1 MRHDATVRIFSLL
14 IVLAVAVPAV
24 QAALV
29 VDAGGDRTALAGEP
43 VIIMATYCDDDAVD
57 ALNLS
62 ASINWSTAT
71 TKPEIMPDDDH
82 NGTIQD
88 TYTYLA
94 AGTYAVTVEVANNAT
109 NAVARDTLNVTV
121 SPQPE
126 VPEEEPDV
134 PSTLVVD
141 AGGDRTALAGEPV
154 TILATYNGTDVL
166 DALNMSAS
174 INWGP
179 ATTEPEIALDDDHN
193 GTIQDTYTYLTAGT
207 YAVTVEVVDNATGAL
222 ARDTLNVTVSPQSM
236 NVKVVPKTLNQK
248 SNGVMTVFVS
258 IAEWFGFSDA
268 DRTDVA
274 AADPS
279 EFKIGNT
286 TPEKVNFCMKDGG
299 TLILKYKRQDLDLAA
314 GDDNLTVTGNVT
326 TENGPISV
334 AGTGAVS
341 VINPG
346 NGKKLGDGNGEGDV
360 NAMKEKKKIEK
371 MQEKL
376 EKKKLKEE
384 RKEKKVM
391 EKNQKKFSGE

>member
-29 VDAGGDRTALAGEP
+29 VDAGGDRTALAGEQ

-71 TKPEIMPDDDH
+71 TKPEIIPDDDH

-141 AGGDRTALAGEPV
+141 AGGDRTALTGEQV

-193 GTIQDTYTYLTAGT
+193 GTIQSTYTYLTAGT
-207 YAVTVEVVDNATGAL
+207 YAVTVEVVDNATGAV
-222 ARDTLNVTVSPQSM
+222 ACDTLNVTVSPQSM

-299 TLILKYKRQDLDLAA
+299 TLILKYRRADLDLAA
-314 GDDNLTVTGNVT
+314 GDGNLTVTGNVT
-326 TENGPISV
+326 TENGLVPV
-334 AGTGAVS
+334 VGNGAVS

-346 NGKKLGDGNGEGDV
+346 NGKKEAGDNGDGYAG
-360 NAMKEKKKIEK
+360 NAKVKENAKEKEK
-371 MQEKL
+371 VKDQ
-376 EKKKLKEE
+376 
-384 RKEKKVM
+384 
-391 EKNQKKFSGE
+391 KFSEEQQKPGGKAKGQTR

>member
-1 MRHDATVRIFSLL
+1 MRRSTPIRIVSLL
-14 IVLAVAVPAV
+14 LLLAVAVPAV

-43 VIIMATYCDDDAVD
+43 VTILATYNDTDVAD

-62 ASINWSTAT
+62 ATINWGPAT
-71 TKPEIMPDDDH
+71 TEPEIALDDDH
-82 NGTIQD
+82 NGTVQG

-109 NAVARDTLNVTV
+109 GALACDTLNVTV
-121 SPQPE
+121 NPQPE

-141 AGGDRTALAGEPV
+141 AGGDRTALAGEQV
-154 TILATYNGTDVL
+154 TILATYNGTGVLDVL
-166 DALNMSAS
+166 NVSAS

-193 GTIQDTYTYLTAGT
+193 GTIRGTYTYLTAGT
-207 YAVTVEVVDNATGAL
+207 YAVTVEVVDTATGAI
-222 ARDTLNVTVSPQSM
+222 ACDTLNVTVNPQQM
-236 NVKVVPKTLNQK
+236 DVKVAPKTLNQK
-248 SNGVMTVFVS
+248 SNGIMTVFVS
-258 IAEWFGFSDA
+258 LAEWLGFGDA
-268 DRTDVA
+268 DSKDVTIP
-274 AADPS
+274 DS
-279 EFKIGNT
+279 EEFRIGNA

-314 GDDNLTVTGNVT
+314 GDTNLTVTGNVT

-341 VINPG
+341 VINPD
-346 NGKKLGDGNGEGDV
+346 NGKKLGDGNGKGDAS
-360 NAMKEKKKIEK
+360 AMKEKKIEK

-376 EKKKLKEE
+376 EKEKLKEE

>member
-1 MRHDATVRIFSLL
+1 MRRSPPIRIVSLL

-43 VIIMATYCDDDAVD
+43 V
-57 ALNLS
+57 
-62 ASINWSTAT
+62 
-71 TKPEIMPDDDH
+71 
-82 NGTIQD
+82 
-88 TYTYLA
+88 
-94 AGTYAVTVEVANNAT
+94 
-109 NAVARDTLNVTV
+109 
-121 SPQPE
+121 
-126 VPEEEPDV
+126 
-134 PSTLVVD
+134 
-141 AGGDRTALAGEPV
+141 
-154 TILATYNGTDVL
+154 TILATYNDTNVA
-166 DALNMSAS
+166 DALNLSAS

-193 GTIQDTYTYLTAGT
+193 GTITGTYTYLTAGT
-207 YAVTVEVVDNATGAL
+207 YAVTVEVVDTATGAI
-222 ARDTLNVTVSPQSM
+222 ACDTLNVTVNPQQM
-236 NVKVVPKTLNQK
+236 DVKVAPKTLNQK
-248 SNGVMTVFVS
+248 SNGIMTVFVS
-258 IAEWFGFSDA
+258 LAEWLGFGDA
-268 DRTDVA
+268 DSKDVTIP
-274 AADPS
+274 DS
-279 EFKIGNT
+279 EEFRIGNA

-346 NGKKLGDGNGEGDV
+346 NGKGNAS
-360 NAMKEKKKIEK
+360 AMKEKKIEK

-376 EKKKLKEE
+376 EKEKLKEE

-391 EKNQKKFSGE
+391 EKNQKKFNNE

>member
-1 MRHDATVRIFSLL
+1 MRRSTPIRIVSLL
-14 IVLAVAVPAV
+14 LLLAVAVPAV

-43 VIIMATYCDDDAVD
+43 VTILATYNDTDVAD

-62 ASINWSTAT
+62 ATINWGPAT
-71 TKPEIMPDDDH
+71 TEPEIALDDDH
-82 NGTIQD
+82 NGTVQG

-109 NAVARDTLNVTV
+109 GALACDTLNVTV
-121 SPQPE
+121 NPQPE

-141 AGGDRTALAGEPV
+141 AGGDRTALAGEQV
-154 TILATYNGTDVL
+154 TILATYNGTGVLDVL
-166 DALNMSAS
+166 NVSAS

-193 GTIQDTYTYLTAGT
+193 GTIRGTYTYLTAGT
-207 YAVTVEVVDNATGAL
+207 YAVTVEVVDTATGAI
-222 ARDTLNVTVSPQSM
+222 ACDTLNVTVNPQQM
-236 NVKVVPKTLNQK
+236 DVKVAPKTLNQK
-248 SNGVMTVFVS
+248 SNGIMTVFVS
-258 IAEWFGFSDA
+258 LAEWLGFGDA
-268 DRTDVA
+268 DSKDVTIP
-274 AADPS
+274 DS
-279 EFKIGNT
+279 EEFRIGNA

-314 GDDNLTVTGNVT
+314 GDTNLTVTGNVT

-341 VINPG
+341 VINPD
-346 NGKKLGDGNGEGDV
+346 NGKKLGDGNGKG
-360 NAMKEKKKIEK
+360 NASAMKEKKIEK

-376 EKKKLKEE
+376 EKEKLKEE

>member
-1 MRHDATVRIFSLL
+1 MRRSTPIRIVSLL
-14 IVLAVAVPAV
+14 LLLAVAVPAV

-43 VIIMATYCDDDAVD
+43 VTILATYNDTDVAD

-62 ASINWSTAT
+62 ATINWGPAT
-71 TKPEIMPDDDH
+71 TEPEIALDDDH
-82 NGTIQD
+82 NGTVQG
-88 TYTYLA
+88 TYTYLT

-109 NAVARDTLNVTV
+109 GARACDTLNVTV
-121 SPQPE
+121 NPQPE

-141 AGGDRTALAGEPV
+141 AGGDRTALAGEQV
-154 TILATYNGTDVL
+154 TILATYNGTGVL
-166 DALNMSAS
+166 DALNMSVT

-179 ATTEPEIALDDDHN
+179 ATTTPEIALDDDHN
-193 GTIQDTYTYLTAGT
+193 GTVQGTYTYLTAGT
-207 YAVTVEVVDNATGAL
+207 YAVTVEVVDNATGAI
-222 ARDTLNVTVSPQSM
+222 ACDTLNVTVNPQQM
-236 NVKVVPKTLNQK
+236 NVKVAPKTLNQK
-248 SNGVMTVFVS
+248 SNGIMTVFVS
-258 IAEWFGFSDA
+258 LAEWLGFGDA
-268 DRTDVA
+268 DSKDVTIP
-274 AADPS
+274 DS
-279 EFKIGNT
+279 EEFRIGNA

-314 GDDNLTVTGNVT
+314 GDTNLTVTGNVT

-341 VINPG
+341 VINPD
-346 NGKKLGDGNGEGDV
+346 NGKKLGDGNGKGDAS
-360 NAMKEKKKIEK
+360 AMKEKKIEK